1 MNRVT
6 FFVALHLWG
15 DMTRSALL
23 FIVPMLTLGTGAV
36 SAQTP
41 LTLADVV
48 ARAKTASPTARAA
61 AAAEREAWARIT
73 QARAGLLPRA
83 DVSESWQRGNQP
95 VFVFGSKLTQRR
107 FTEADFAI
115 AALNRPAAI
124 NNIKTSLI
132 VSQSVFDGGSV
143 RGAVRAAEVQ
153 HELAGLATRRTEQD
167 LAYAAVQAFSQII
180 EWDAAH
186 RAATAAVESAES
198 DLARAGHRRD
208 QGTAT
213 DADVLAVEVHAAE
226 MRQRL
231 ATADAERRIAREQL
245 NAALGLELSAP
256 IDVVLPDPP
265 LSSRPSIEDVEAVA
279 LASRPEARQAALGT
293 SLADTAVRVARG
305 AFLPHVSAVGGWEI
319 NGSGLANGASSWV
332 GGIEVSVNLFRG
344 FSDRARLLEAEEG
357 RRRQRAERE
366 AQDLSVR
373 LEARAALA
381 RLDSALERQRAA
393 QAAVTHAT
401 EAQRIVRDRY
411 EQGLATITDVLR
423 AAEAAVQANSLASRA
438 RADVVRHGAALDRA
452 TGRL

>member
-1 MNRVT
+1 M
-6 FFVALHLWG
+6 A
-15 DMTRSALL
+15 RSALL
-23 FIVPMLTLGTGAV
+23 FVVPLLALSAGRL
-36 SAQTP
+36 SAQVP
-41 LTLADVV
+41 LTLAEVV
-48 ARAKTASPTARAA
+48 ALSKTASPAARAA
-61 AAAEREAWARIT
+61 AAAEREVRTRIT
-73 QARAGLLPRA
+73 QARAGLFPRA

-95 VFVFGSKLTQRR
+95 VFVFGSKLAQRR

-115 AALNRPAAI
+115 AALNRPAAV
-124 NNIKTSLI
+124 NNVRTSLL

-143 RGAVRAAEVQ
+143 RGAVRTAEIQ
-153 HELAGLATRRTEQD
+153 SELAGLATARTEQE

-186 RAATAAVESAES
+186 RVAMAAVESAES

-226 MRQRL
+226 MRQRA
-231 ATADAERRIAREQL
+231 ATSDAERRIAREQL
-245 NAALGLELSAP
+245 NAALGRELSAP
-256 IDVVLPDPP
+256 IDVVLPDTP
-265 LSSRPSIEDVEAVA
+265 LASGPSGEDAEVLA
-279 LASRPEARQAALGT
+279 LATRPEVRQAALGT
-293 SLADTAVRVARG
+293 SLADTAVRVARA
-305 AFLPHVSAVGGWEI
+305 AFLPRIDAVGGWEI
-319 NGSGLANGASSWV
+319 NGSGLAHGAASWV

-344 FSDRARLLEAEEG
+344 LADRGRVLEAEEA

-366 AQDLSVR
+366 AQELSVR
-373 LEARAALA
+373 LEVRAALA

-393 QAAVTHAT
+393 RAAVTHAA

-411 EQGLATITDVLR
+411 EQGLSTITDVLR
-423 AAEAAVQANSLASRA
+423 AAEAAVQAESLASRA